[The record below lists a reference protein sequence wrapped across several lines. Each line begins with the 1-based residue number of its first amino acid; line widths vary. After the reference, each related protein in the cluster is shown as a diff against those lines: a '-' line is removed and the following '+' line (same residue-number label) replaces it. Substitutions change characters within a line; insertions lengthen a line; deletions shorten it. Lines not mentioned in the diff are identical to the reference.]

1 MDCSTTAL
9 LSEEELVEI
18 AGRMLAGEYKN
29 IKGFAQDL
37 AAFLLNTE
45 KPALSRVNN
54 NIGEI
59 IFVSE
64 IHRIESIITGE
75 AWRTASGLRA
85 GEWH

>member
-18 AGRMLAGEYKN
+18 AGRMLAGEYKTT
-29 IKGFAQDL
+29 KGFTQDL
-37 AAFLLNTE
+37 AAFLLSTE
-45 KPALSRVNN
+45 KTALSRDNKNN
-54 NIGEI
+54 GEI
-59 IFVSE
+59 IYVSE

-75 AWRTASGLRA
+75 AWRTASGLRS

>member
-29 IKGFAQDL
+29 IKGFARDL
-37 AAFLLNTE
+37 AAFLLTTE
-45 KPALSRVNN
+45 KTALSRDNN
-54 NIGEI
+54 GEI
-59 IFVSE
+59 IYVSE